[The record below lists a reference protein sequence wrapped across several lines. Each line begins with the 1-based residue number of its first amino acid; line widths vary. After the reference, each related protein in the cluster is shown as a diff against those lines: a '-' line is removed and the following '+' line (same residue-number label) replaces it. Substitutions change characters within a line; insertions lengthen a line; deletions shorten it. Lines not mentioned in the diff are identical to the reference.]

1 MGREL
6 SKAHREMKN
15 YRQLMTAERESVSLG
30 AVLPPPPPRRYP
42 NPGCHVCTAP
52 LNGLSRVCVI
62 IVEVVNFRSEERVG

>member
-15 YRQLMTAERESVSLG
+15 YRQLMTAERG
-30 AVLPPPPPRRYP
+30 AVVPPPCRYP

-62 IVEVVNFRSEERVG
+62 IVEVVNFRNEERVG

>member
-30 AVLPPPPPRRYP
+30 AVLLPPPPV
-42 NPGCHVCTAP
+42 GIQTQAVT
-52 LNGLSRVCVI
+52 CVQPH
-62 IVEVVNFRSEERVG
+62 